1 MLINILEFICIQ
13 YANIISI
20 FVLMDEKENY
30 FKGRGAQFNPNN
42 KFLEKRYTRDHIEG
56 LDEEFLENSST
67 QFYEENPKKII
78 SKNDS
83 PDLRFMR
90 SINPYQGCEHGC
102 IYCYAR
108 NSHQYWGFSA
118 GLDFERKIIVKR
130 NAAVLLEAEF
140 NKKNY
145 EPVEIVLSGN
155 TDCYQP
161 IERKLE
167 LTRSL
172 LKVFLKHQHPVSL
185 ITKNSLILRD
195 LDILEKL
202 AKLNLVRV
210 AITLNS
216 LNEELRQKM
225 EPRTVTAKGR
235 LKVMKQLSDAGVPV
249 MLMCAPIVP
258 GLNSDEMP
266 ALIKLAAENGARSAS
281 FTIVRLNG
289 QIASIFEDWI
299 VKAFPDR
306 AEKVL
311 NMIKECH
318 GGNLNDTRWGARM
331 KGDGKIAESIHSLFG
346 LSVKRYMGGRG
357 IGPLRT
363 DLFVSKFGKQLDL
376 F

>member
-1 MLINILEFICIQ
+1 MN
-13 YANIISI
+13 
-20 FVLMDEKENY
+20 EKENY
-30 FKGRGAQFNPNN
+30 FKGRGAQVNPNN
-42 KFLEKRYTRDHIEG
+42 KFLENRYVAEHIEG
-56 LDEEFLENSST
+56 LDEEFLDNSTT
-67 QFYEENPKKII
+67 QFFEENPKKII
-78 SKNDS
+78 SKSDS
-83 PDLRFMR
+83 PDLRFMH

-130 NAAVLLEAEF
+130 NAAKLLEEEF

-145 EPVEIVLSGN
+145 EPATILLSGN

-172 LKVFLKHQHPVSL
+172 LQVFLKYRHPVSL
-185 ITKNSLILRD
+185 ITKNSLITRD
-195 LDILEKL
+195 LDILERL

-210 AITLNS
+210 AVTLNS

-225 EPRTVTAKGR
+225 EPRTVTGKGR
-235 LKVMKQLSDAGVPV
+235 LKVMRQLTDAGVPV
-249 MLMCAPIVP
+249 MLMCAPIIP
-258 GLNSDEMP
+258 GLNSDELP
-266 ALIKLAAENGARSAS
+266 FLIKSAAENGARSAS

-289 QIASIFEDWI
+289 EIASIFEDWV

-311 NMIKECH
+311 NMIRDCH
-318 GGNLNDTRWGARM
+318 GGKLNDSRWGIRM
-331 KGDGKIAESIHSLFG
+331 KGEGKIAESIHSLFN
-346 LSVKRYMGGRG
+346 LSVKRY
-357 IGPLRT
+357 IGEDNMPALRT
-363 DLFVSKFGKQLDL
+363 DLFISKFGRQLDL